1 MGLRYGLNLLIYL
14 IIFSMVMINKVKN
27 AIFVYVLL
35 IVIQTF
41 AYFYTPFYLTY
52 QLRESAQYQIPAYVS
67 WFKKNYD
74 NGLILID
81 AEKHE
86 PEILKMGLPLRT
98 FIYEDTGHYWTT
110 SSMNPGK
117 YAKWIIFS
125 SMHQSDEVTA
135 YLKNK
140 NLKQF
145 GFVQVYSQN
154 NIEIFKK
161 H

>member
-1 MGLRYGLNLLIYL
+1 ML
-14 IIFSMVMINKVKN
+14 MISKVKY

-35 IVIQTF
+35 IAVQTF

-52 QLRESAQYQIPAYVS
+52 QLRVSVNYQIPAYVS

-98 FIYEDTGHYWTT
+98 FIYEDTGYYWTKSLT
-110 SSMNPGK
+110 NPGK
-117 YAKWIIFS
+117 YAKWIIFDS
-125 SMHQSDEVTA
+125 VHQSDYVMK
-135 YLKNK
+135 YLKDK

-161 H
+161 Y